1 MSYAKQAVTRLT
13 LDMGLPDVQK
23 SVSVTAGDTNRRLEV
38 TLIDRGAPFALPPNW
53 TAVLAGVLP
62 SGEELYGSCV
72 VDDGRIVFDFV
83 ATDAVTSEEGVF
95 AVAFDIFD
103 EGAELVASPKFWMHV
118 VPSARRLKSPAAE
131 NALTA
136 LKEFVGAIGLVH
148 EELDML
154 TSLMTSTGTFT
165 IHASDWK
172 DSTPTQANVSITGV
186 ENGSV
191 VLLLPADENTRTV
204 ASEAKLSAYPTMY
217 VPINGQSAVHI
228 FRADAEMIPGEDMTF
243 AYVVIKTA
251 ESDRNPLAAIV
262 GVDAYGGG
270 TGTGGGTGGVD
281 QAIINQ
287 VLMAAEA
294 ARESAENAGESAEN
308 ARESAETALNAAES
322 AQTAQA
328 AAEDAAAR
336 AEAAADRAE
345 SAGGSGGESTGGL
358 GYTGR
363 FVLDWKPDSRYG
375 LGNTNG
381 DYYSTGAQIDVYPA
395 DRRTYQIA
403 TEIGAYI
410 LLVADHTSNDVI
422 IFGLDDDAE
431 LPNETMTFNFRVT
444 ETGTDDPPS
453 ATLFLEWNGSAGGG
467 VDQSV
472 IDDLTARI
480 NTVDEAVN
488 DIADGVINLEG
499 RFNTFG
505 NNYENFLGRYADEK
519 EALEDSITEVE
530 KAVPTHNV
538 STEAHSDIRLLIQEH
553 REEVNALL
561 DSDDE
566 TLDQLSE
573 IVAYIKSNK
582 ALIDAIT
589 TSKVSVSDI
598 VNNLTSDVT
607 NKPLSAAQG
616 VALKGLID
624 SIDVSG
630 GIYVGS
636 GTPPTGA
643 TVWIDPAGTAYALYN
658 GEVETV

>member
-38 TLIDRGAPFALPPNW
+38 TLIDKGAPFALPPNW

-118 VPSARRLKSPAAE
+118 TPSVRRLKSPAAE
-131 NALTA
+131 SALTA
-136 LKEFVGAIGLVH
+136 LREFVGSIGAVH
-148 EELDML
+148 AELDML

-217 VPINGQSAVHI
+217 VPINGQSAVYI

-294 ARESAENAGESAEN
+294 ARESAENAEESAEN

-336 AEAAADRAE
+336 AEDAARRAE

-363 FVLDWKPDSRYG
+363 FVIDWTPETRYG

-472 IDDLTARI
+472 IDDLLARI
-480 NTVDEAVN
+480 NTVDETVN
-488 DIADGVINLEG
+488 DVADGVIDLEG
-499 RFNTFG
+499 RFASFG
-505 NNYENFLGRYADEK
+505 SSYENFLSRYADEM
-519 EALEDSITEVE
+519 EAVDDSV
-530 KAVPTHNV
+530 KAVNQSVSDHKV
-538 STEAHSDIRLLIQEH
+538 STDAHNDIR
-553 REEVNALL
+553 
-561 DSDDE
+561 S
-566 TLDQLSE
+566 
-573 IVAYIKSNK
+573 
-582 ALIDAIT
+582 LIDGLKS
-589 TSKVSVSDI
+589 SKVSVTDI
-598 VNNLTSDVT
+598 VNNLTSTDT

-616 VALKGLID
+616 KALKGLID
-624 SIDVSG
+624 GIDVSG
-630 GIYVGS
+630 GIHVGS

-658 GEVETV
+658 GEVEAV